1 MFDPNH
7 NAVAKGY
14 YLVRG
19 PLTGSWEGLEKE
31 VIILPWYIEERA
43 ESLRFFA
50 ERGHRQVIA
59 GYYDSKPER
68 IKEWLATAEK
78 IPGILGVMY
87 TTWVNK
93 YADLEAFAKA
103 AE

>member
-1 MFDPNH
+1 MRRIF
-7 NAVAKGY
+7 A
-14 YLVRG
+14 LI
-19 PLTGSWEGLEKE
+19 
-31 VIILPWYIEERA
+31 IILPWYIEKRA
-43 ESLRFFA
+43 ESLRFFS

-78 IPGILGVMY
+78 LPGILGVMY